1 MHCIIC
7 SAYNISSYHPYP
19 CLRGDTSILKM
30 IINAGVSGISA
41 GSPKCFQYLKLLK
54 IASSLF
60 FRFAELETCFLEQLL
75 PVGSNNVTE
84 LTSNQTNLTNVTTNQ
99 TANLTSLMVM
109 VHIIF
114 LHPYPCLRGAYKPNL
129 LVSWWGPAISRHL
142 RKPHFLSVWPINV
155 DFLHF
160 LHFILYFR
168 SETLTSTTQQKWL
181 SCH

>member
-84 LTSNQTNLTNVTTNQ
+84 LTSNQTNLTNVTTNH

-114 LHPYPCLRGAYKPNL
+114 LHPYPCLRGAYKPNPACQ
-129 LVSWWGPAISRHL
+129 LVGGQPSAAIL
-142 RKPHFLSVWPINV
+142 KPHFLSVWPINV

-168 SETLTSTTQQKWL
+168 SETLTSTTQKWL

>member
-60 FRFAELETCFLEQLL
+60 FRFAELETCFSEQLL
-75 PVGSNNVTE
+75 PVGGNNVTE

-114 LHPYPCLRGAYKPNL
+114 LHPYPCLRGAYKPNPAGE
-129 LVSWWGPAISRHL
+129 GPAINRHL
-142 RKPHFLSVWPINV
+142 KTTFLVGMA
-155 DFLHF
+155 DKCGFLAF
-160 LHFILYFR
+160 LTFSFIF
-168 SETLTSTTQQKWL
+168 QK
-181 SCH
+181 

>member
-1 MHCIIC
+1 MHIIFL
-7 SAYNISSYHPYP
+7 HPYP
-19 CLRGDTSILKM
+19 CLH
-30 IINAGVSGISA
+30 GISA

-60 FRFAELETCFLEQLL
+60 FRFAEFSEQLL
-75 PVGSNNVTE
+75 PVGGNNVTE
-84 LTSNQTNLTNVTTNQ
+84 LTSNQTNLTNLTNVTTNQ

-160 LHFILYFR
+160 LHFLLYFR

>member
-60 FRFAELETCFLEQLL
+60 FRFAELETCFSEQLL

-84 LTSNQTNLTNVTTNQ
+84 LTSNQT
-99 TANLTSLMVM
+99 
-109 VHIIF
+109 
-114 LHPYPCLRGAYKPNL
+114 KPNL

-168 SETLTSTTQQKWL
+168 SETLTSTTQKWL